1 MKKFFLGLTCGIAL
15 TATTAVYASDTIQA
29 VRQVFINGNLL
40 KTNVQISE
48 DGTTMISA
56 RTLAEALGAK
66 VNWNEQS
73 NTVEI
78 VNQYP
83 YFVGSLLHGKYSF
96 KYEIIT
102 DNKTSNPNTTVVYS
116 EEYKD
121 ITDNTDFQKLFLLL
135 LVDQL
140 DENIKTKQIEF
151 WSNKENALAYVTG
164 NYEKDGIEG
173 WSGMNS
179 RFGLLVREGEKVSL
193 SHILSV
199 HERDVISFGKYK
211 NE

>member
-1 MKKFFLGLTCGIAL
+1 MKRFILGLTCGIAL
-15 TATTAVYASDTIQA
+15 TATTAVYASNTIQTI
-29 VRQVFINGNLL
+29 RQVFINGNLL
-40 KTNVQISE
+40 NTNIQVTE

-73 NTVEI
+73 NIVEI
-78 VNQYP
+78 ANQYP
-83 YFVGSLLHGKYSF
+83 YFVASLLRGKYSF
-96 KYEIIT
+96 KYEIIMG
-102 DNKTSNPNTTVVYS
+102 TSNPNTTVVYS
-116 EEYKD
+116 EGYKD
-121 ITDNTDFQKLFLLL
+121 IPDNTDFQKLFLLL

-140 DENIKTKQIEF
+140 NENIKTKQIEF
-151 WSNKENALAYVTG
+151 WSNKENALAYASG

-179 RFGLLVREGEKVSL
+179 RFGLFIRDGEKVSL

>member
-1 MKKFFLGLTCGIAL
+1 MKKFILGLTCGVAL

-29 VRQVFINGNLL
+29 VRQVFINGHLL
-40 KTNVQISE
+40 NTNVQVSE

-56 RTLAEALGAK
+56 RALAEALGAE

-78 VNQYP
+78 ANQYP
-83 YFVGSLLHGKYSF
+83 YFVASLLHGKYSF

-102 DNKTSNPNTTVVYS
+102 NNNTSNSNTAVVYS
-116 EEYKD
+116 EGYKD
-121 ITDNTDFQKLFLLL
+121 IPGNTDFQKLFLLL

-151 WSNKENALAYVTG
+151 WSNKENALAYASE

-179 RFGLLVREGEKVSL
+179 RFGLLIRDGENVSL